1 MIIIDYIDYY
11 NLFGGHFH
19 LGVYSRLWAE
29 VYTLMAVCWVIL
41 SGQQIYTVIQ
51 AVLSLLYIV
60 ATCHFFSAVTWK
72 DIITYLQKMW
82 GVYSLLWDT
91 VHACVKCKKM

>member
-29 VYTLMAVCWVIL
+29 VYTLMAVCWVIWVD
-41 SGQQIYTVIQ
+41 SKFTP
-51 AVLSLLYIV
+51 LY
-60 ATCHFFSAVTWK
+60 K
-72 DIITYLQKMW
+72 L
-82 GVYSLLWDT
+82 YSHYFTL
-91 VHACVKCKKM
+91 